1 LLLGESG
8 GERGVVDKR
17 GLRMRVSSGEQ
28 HESGWKLR
36 LSRDW
41 DGGLR
46 ERVWGGVFAAAAER
60 SGDAT
65 AGAGF
70 TSADSGVAA
79 ADSGV
84 AATAVCTG
92 VTTATERPDVD
103 ATTVHAGIATTS
115 ERPGIAATAVCTGVT
130 TATERSGIA
139 TATVF
144 TGGSTATVFTGG
156 STATVYTGVATA
168 TERPG
173 VFAATERS
181 DVSTSERSGVS
192 TSFSS
197 GAAGAAIDRRLN
209 RIERDVGIGWI
220 PRRRFRGRFTPK
232 RIQIRHRES
241 FNRRLPR

>member
-1 LLLGESG
+1 MLLGESG
-8 GERGVVDKR
+8 GERGVVDER

-28 HESGWKLR
+28 HEIGWKLR

-60 SGDAT
+60 SGGAT

-70 TSADSGVAA
+70 TSADSGVAV
-79 ADSGV
+79 ADSSF
-84 AATAVCTG
+84 AATVGCNG
-92 VTTATERPDVD
+92 VTTATERPNVD

-115 ERPGIAATAVCTGVT
+115 ERPGIAATAGCTGVT

-139 TATVF
+139 TATVY
-144 TGGSTATVFTGG
+144 TSVATATERP
-156 STATVYTGVATA
+156 GVATA

-173 VFAATERS
+173 VFAATEHS
-181 DVSTSERSGVS
+181 DVSTSEHSGVS

-220 PRRRFRGRFTPK
+220 PRRRFRDRFTPK

>member
-1 LLLGESG
+1 MHQTQRERRHDVRVRPVLVVLRARTRWGDVLKLSVRFERGESLLLGESG
-8 GERGVVDKR
+8 GERGVVDER

-28 HESGWKLR
+28 HEIGWELR

-92 VTTATERPDVD
+92 VTTATERP
-103 ATTVHAGIATTS
+103 
-115 ERPGIAATAVCTGVT
+115 
-130 TATERSGIA
+130 GIA

-144 TGGSTATVFTGG
+144 TGGSTT
-156 STATVYTGVATA
+156 TVYTGVATA
-168 TERPG
+168 TKRPG

-181 DVSTSERSGVS
+181 DVSTSEHSGVS

-197 GAAGAAIDRRLN
+197 GAAGAAID
-209 RIERDVGIGWI
+209 
-220 PRRRFRGRFTPK
+220 
-232 RIQIRHRES
+232 
-241 FNRRLPR
+241 

>member
-1 LLLGESG
+1 MHQTQRERRHDVRVRPVLVVLRARTRWGDVLKLSVRFERGESLLLGESG
-8 GERGVVDKR
+8 GERGVVDER

-28 HESGWKLR
+28 HEIGWELR

-92 VTTATERPDVD
+92 VTTATERPYVD

-130 TATERSGIA
+130 TATERPGIA
-139 TATVF
+139 
-144 TGGSTATVFTGG
+144 TATVFTGG
-156 STATVYTGVATA
+156 STATVYTGV
-168 TERPG
+168 
-173 VFAATERS
+173 FAATERS
-181 DVSTSERSGVS
+181 DVSTSEHSGVS

-197 GAAGAAIDRRLN
+197 GAAGAAID
-209 RIERDVGIGWI
+209 
-220 PRRRFRGRFTPK
+220 
-232 RIQIRHRES
+232 
-241 FNRRLPR
+241 

>member
-1 LLLGESG
+1 MLLGESG
-8 GERGVVDKR
+8 GERGVVDER

-28 HESGWKLR
+28 HEIGRKLR
-36 LSRDW
+36 LSRNW

-60 SGDAT
+60 SGDAA

-79 ADSGV
+79 ADSSI

-92 VTTATERPDVD
+92 VTTATERPG
-103 ATTVHAGIATTS
+103 T
-115 ERPGIAATAVCTGVT
+115 
-130 TATERSGIA
+130 A

-144 TGGSTATVFTGG
+144 TGGF
-156 STATVYTGVATA
+156 TATVYT
-168 TERPG
+168 G

-209 RIERDVGIGWI
+209 RIERDVGIGRI

>member
-1 LLLGESG
+1 
-8 GERGVVDKR
+8 
-17 GLRMRVSSGEQ
+17 MRVSSGEQ

-41 DGGLR
+41 DAGLR

-144 TGGSTATVFTGG
+144 TGGSTATV
-156 STATVYTGVATA
+156 YTGVATA

-173 VFAATERS
+173 VFAATVRS